1 MVDTDGKFFGTF
13 CRILDAK
20 GRLVLPPAFIQAL
33 DKNKIRDNSSFWL
46 TSIYGR
52 LTAYLPREWEN
63 TVEQLCSVK
72 MPSLKLSNF
81 KTKLIGM
88 AQEIIPDS
96 QGRIRIPQSL
106 MREAGLQ
113 KNIVLV
119 GVLDKFEIWDQTR
132 FDAVA
137 IEDVADELTAR
148 DINISF

>member
-1 MVDTDGKFFGTF
+1 MEGKFFGTF
-13 CRILDAK
+13 CRTLDAK

-33 DKNKIRDNSSFWL
+33 DKNRTRENSAFWL

-88 AQEIIPDS
+88 AQEIVPDT

-119 GVLDKFEIWDQTR
+119 GVLDKFEIWDQVR